1 MASQASSQPETTVPR
16 LQAGLH
22 KGRVIIPNQDHGLRN
37 DAVCRSVRRKVYR
50 SLLFGGHGALTRQLV
65 LSDWLGFPLESCIFN
80 FQGTA
85 VKGRLKP
92 AAL

>member
-16 LQAGLH
+16 LQADLH
-22 KGRVIIPNQDHGLRN
+22 EGSVIIPSQGHGLRN

-65 LSDWLGFPLESCIFN
+65 LS
-80 FQGTA
+80 A
-85 VKGRLKP
+85 
-92 AAL
+92 

>member
-1 MASQASSQPETTVPR
+1 MASQASSQPETTVLR
-16 LQAGLH
+16 LQADLH
-22 KGRVIIPNQDHGLRN
+22 EGSVIIPNQGHGLRN

-65 LSDWLGFPLESCIFN
+65 LSAWSGFPLESCIFS

-85 VKGRLKP
+85 IKGRLKP